1 MMVLRRTPFRRPV
14 YTPPPRS
21 PLGGIVRKVH
31 SGPTE
36 MREPIEKIRAVRSD
50 SYKRFVASQAC
61 FGCGVV
67 GYSQA
72 AHPNAGK
79 GLALKT
85 CDLLC
90 FPLCGPRFGL
100 LGCHAQHDL
109 SIEMSRDERRNA
121 EAGYVARM
129 QAIAKAAG
137 REEFA

>member
-1 MMVLRRTPFRRPV
+1 MRMQQPVL
-14 YTPPPRS
+14 
-21 PLGGIVRKVH
+21 
-31 SGPTE
+31 
-36 MREPIEKIRAVRSD
+36 KIRPVRSD
-50 SYKRFVASQAC
+50 SYRRFVASHAG
-61 FGCGVV
+61 FACGVV

-100 LGCHAQHDL
+100 LGCHQQHDL
-109 SIEMSRDERRNA
+109 SIEMTRVERRNA
-121 EAGYVARM
+121 EFGYIARM
-129 QAIAKAAG
+129 QRLAHLAG